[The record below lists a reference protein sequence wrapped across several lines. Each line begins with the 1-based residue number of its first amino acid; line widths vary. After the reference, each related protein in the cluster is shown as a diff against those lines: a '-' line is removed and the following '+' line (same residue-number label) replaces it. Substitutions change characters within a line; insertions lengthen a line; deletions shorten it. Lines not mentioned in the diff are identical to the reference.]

1 MSLKLISFIYNRTG
15 FIRPGILLPDG
26 KHGIDLIQAKIVP
39 HEQTNETLLSLI
51 KMMSTDST
59 IEIKLRELLA
69 SPPYDAVLSEHQMKI
84 IAPIPFPQRNLFCV
98 GKNYMDHVQEIAAVT
113 PSGGGGGGGEVT
125 ATAVPKP
132 KYPQFFTKVP
142 QTVIGPNDLIPSHT
156 ATTRWLDYEA
166 EVAVV
171 IGQQGCN
178 ISPEEAMNHVLGY
191 TIANDISARDVQK
204 RHTQFM
210 KGKCLDRTCPLGP
223 YLVHKHDLN
232 PRLVGEGL
240 KIKCWVNNQL
250 RQDSSTSQM
259 IFTIEQIVHQLS
271 QGMTL
276 YPGDII
282 LTGTPAGVGYAMT
295 PPQAL
300 KERDRVRIEI
310 EELGTLENEIGP

>member
-1 MSLKLISFIYNRTG
+1 MAENT
-15 FIRPGILLPDG
+15 P
-26 KHGIDLIQAKIVP
+26 
-39 HEQTNETLLSLI
+39 
-51 KMMSTDST
+51 
-59 IEIKLRELLA
+59 
-69 SPPYDAVLSEHQMKI
+69 
-84 IAPIPFPQRNLFCV
+84 
-98 GKNYMDHVQEIAAVT
+98 
-113 PSGGGGGGGEVT
+113 PSGISRRDITENVSRCC
-125 ATAVPKP
+125 PSDSNHCEREP
-132 KYPQFFTKVP
+132 RFRFTKSSM
-142 QTVIGPNDLIPSHT
+142 G
-156 ATTRWLDYEA
+156 
-166 EVAVV
+166 
-171 IGQQGCN
+171 
-178 ISPEEAMNHVLGY
+178 
-191 TIANDISARDVQK
+191 ISARDVQK